1 MGERLMDALL
11 VKTPNGA
18 LVPVDEAART
28 LVERIKVGQGV
39 CATVR
44 RARNVKF
51 HRKMFS
57 LFKLAFD
64 TWEPVTP
71 MEYKG
76 LPVAKDFDRFRKDM
90 TILAGFYKPVYN
102 VRGELRLEAES
113 LSFAA
118 MDEERFE
125 QVFRAVL
132 TVIWD
137 RVLKA
142 VGYASEDEVERVVNE
157 LLRFEG

>member
-1 MGERLMDALL
+1 MDAVL

-18 LVPVDEAART
+18 LIPADETARA
-28 LVERIKVGQGV
+28 LVAKLKAGQGV
-39 CATVR
+39 CAAVR
-44 RARNVKF
+44 RVRNVKF
-51 HRKMFS
+51 HRKFFA

-64 TWEPVTP
+64 VWEPVTP
-71 MEYKG
+71 LEYKG
-76 LPVAKDFDRFRKDM
+76 LPVAKDFDRFRKDV

-113 LSFAA
+113 LSFAS

-125 QVFRAVL
+125 AVFRAVL
-132 TVIWD
+132 TVIWN

-142 VGYASEDEVERVVNE
+142 AGYASEAEVERVVNE
-157 LLRFEG
+157 LMRFDG

>member
-1 MGERLMDALL
+1 MTDALL

-18 LVPVDEAART
+18 LAPADDVART
-28 LVERIKVGQGV
+28 LVDKLKAGQGV
-39 CATVR
+39 RATVR

-51 HRKMFS
+51 HRLAFA

-64 TWEPVTP
+64 AWEPVTP
-71 MEYKG
+71 LEYKG

-113 LSFAA
+113 LSFAS

-125 QVFRAVL
+125 AVFRAVL
-132 TVIWD
+132 TVVWE
-137 RVLKA
+137 RVLES
-142 VGYASEDEVERVVNE
+142 VGYASEAEVERVINE